1 MELRRLLYKELSE
14 GFDEEELGASI
25 GVSQETIKLILAG
38 GIPKDPETW
47 KKCAAYFHVNL
58 DALRFGE
65 ESNLPAPLEKL
76 LSPNPAIETVRYR
89 KVPLLSWSKV
99 GQITRRSDGSVEKL
113 ARTMVET
120 DVLGSRVFA
129 LRVKN
134 DAMEPLFHK
143 GEIIFVNPDLTPST
157 AHYVV
162 VLIKEKGAMEAKLR
176 QLKKLGKQVWFHALN
191 PKYADSPLT
200 KHHRIVGQVVRLRLN
215 L

>member
-38 GIPKDPETW
+38 GIPKNSETW
-47 KKCAAYFHVNL
+47 NKCAAYFHVNL

-76 LSPNPAIETVRYR
+76 LS
-89 KVPLLSWSKV
+89 
-99 GQITRRSDGSVEKL
+99 DGPVEKL
-113 ARTMVET
+113 AQTMVET

-200 KHHRIVGQVVRLRLN
+200 KHQRIVGQVVRLRLN

>member
-25 GVSQETIKLILAG
+25 GVSPETIKLILAG

-65 ESNLPAPLEKL
+65 ESNLPAPLETL
-76 LSPNPAIETVRYR
+76 LSPNPVIETVRYR

-99 GQITRRSDGSVEKL
+99 GRITRRSDGPVEKL
-113 ARTMVET
+113 AQTMVET

-129 LRVKN
+129 LRVRN

-143 GEIIFVNPDLTPST
+143 GEVIFVNPDLTPST
-157 AHYVV
+157 NHYVV
-162 VLIKEKGAMEAKLR
+162 VLINEKGAMEAKLR

-200 KHHRIVGQVVRLRLN
+200 KHHRIVGQ
-215 L
+215 